1 MRYIGLRIGTKEI
14 FYIVLE
20 GSKKQ
25 CTYIT
30 SGKINEPA
38 AYDLLKTLTY
48 YKQHIE
54 SLFKEF
60 KIHKCGIKTAE
71 PLATR
76 RGVNE
81 GAKKRLYI
89 EGVIMESVHS
99 QGKSLIYGPFAT
111 FATLVKIKKQND
123 FLEADNFFN
132 IPEWKKKN
140 KNLKEAALAGVG
152 VMN

>member
-1 MRYIGLRIGTKEI
+1 MRNIGLRIGTKEI
-14 FYIVLE
+14 YFIVLE
-20 GSKKQ
+20 GSKEQ
-25 CTYIT
+25 CTYIA

-38 AYDLLKTLTY
+38 AYDLPKTLSY

-54 SLFKEF
+54 SLFKEY
-60 KIHKCGIKTAE
+60 KIDKCGIKTAE

-99 QGKSLIYGPFAT
+99 LGKPLICGPFAT
-111 FATLVKIKKQND
+111 FASLVKIKKQSDYLETDD
-123 FLEADNFFN
+123 FYN

-140 KNLKEAALAGVG
+140 KNLKEATLAGVG
-152 VMN
+152 VMD